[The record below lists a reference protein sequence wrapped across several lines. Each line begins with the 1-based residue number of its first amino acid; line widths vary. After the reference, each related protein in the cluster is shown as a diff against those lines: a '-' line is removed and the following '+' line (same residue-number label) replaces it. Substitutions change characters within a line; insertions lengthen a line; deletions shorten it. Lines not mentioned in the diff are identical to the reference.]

1 MLISKLLGLSI
12 APSVTANGVYL
23 TTPLTMR
30 SLCSQRFTDVWCGV
44 NTRKRSPSAKA
55 GGVFFAN
62 STLGAVVNE
71 NPSRSKYDDIHIY
84 FD

>member
-1 MLISKLLGLSI
+1 MLMFGVGLTLTLG
-12 APSVTANGVYL
+12 
-23 TTPLTMR
+23 
-30 SLCSQRFTDVWCGV
+30 
-44 NTRKRSPSAKA
+44 KRSPSAKA

-62 STLGAVVNE
+62 STLGAAVNE

>member
-1 MLISKLLGLSI
+1 MLMFGVGLTLG
-12 APSVTANGVYL
+12 
-23 TTPLTMR
+23 
-30 SLCSQRFTDVWCGV
+30 
-44 NTRKRSPSAKA
+44 KRSPSAKV

-62 STLGAVVNE
+62 STLGAAVNE